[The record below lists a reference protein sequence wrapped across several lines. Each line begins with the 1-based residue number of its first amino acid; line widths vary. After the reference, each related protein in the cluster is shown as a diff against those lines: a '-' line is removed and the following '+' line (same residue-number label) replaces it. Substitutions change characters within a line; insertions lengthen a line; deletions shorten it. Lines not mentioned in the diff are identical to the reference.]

1 MKTGWRKYFSCVHP
15 LYFTRAT
22 TAGFTQDGF
31 SLVSG
36 TLSNG
41 HVDAANSF
49 HLLFNSAC
57 FLASNPLP
65 TCPMKRN
72 FFPSYRPNNNDPKG
86 IASVRASVQPPT
98 TASSVWFTFS
108 FAQFALRSP
117 T

>member
-65 TCPMKRN
+65 RSEEHTSELQSPYDLVCRLLLEKKKNRHARSTQVTCII
-72 FFPSYRPNNNDPKG
+72 SCCVSCRPCD
-86 IASVRASVQPPT
+86 
-98 TASSVWFTFS
+98 
-108 FAQFALRSP
+108 
-117 T
+117 